1 MTLAVTAPPV
11 TGILI
16 LNYHQPQVT
25 VQCVA
30 SFLAREP
37 GTSRILWI
45 ENDAA
50 LTREALMAS
59 LAAAP
64 FPWVEVDPDQGA
76 LPPPGTVGVILCP
89 GNLGYAGGNNV
100 GLRFLHR
107 HGVPFGWVLNNDTLL
122 TDGSSIQLVAAAR
135 ARPEVGAW
143 GTVIV
148 TDHPPQYFGGIVQ
161 TRDFALR
168 LATTPESLEDPLA
181 FVSGCSLFMPMA
193 IGAEVGF
200 LPEDY
205 FLYYE
210 DPSFSLLLKRAGY
223 RIGGLWTVTVRH
235 QESLSTGS
243 RSRSWNTTA
252 TATAGSSSS
261 GSSPATWPGS
271 GGGSPTPCRNTCSG
285 ASSWPSGSSGSRTGT
300 TGGAGSAGPPGAS
313 PGRRAAEPQVHP
325 EAILFGRRGL
335 MNRILCPDKRRGQ
348 P

>member
-1 MTLAVTAPPV
+1 MTPAAAAPPV

-37 GTSRILWI
+37 ETSRILWI

-64 FPWVEVDPDQGA
+64 FPWVELDPDQGA
-76 LPPPGTVGVILCP
+76 MPPSGTVGVILCP
-89 GNLGYAGGNNV
+89 DNLGYAGGNNV

-122 TDGSSIQLVAAAR
+122 AAGSSVQLVAAAM

-148 TDHPPQYFGGIVQ
+148 TDQPPQYFGGIVQ

-193 IGAEVGF
+193 IAAEVGW

-235 QESLSTGS
+235 LESLATGS
-243 RSRSWNTTA
+243 RSPLMEYYSHRNRWFFIERFF
-252 TATAGSSSS
+252 
-261 GSSPATWPGS
+261 PGHLA
-271 GGGSPTPCRNTCSG
+271 RQ
-285 ASSWPSGSSGSRTGT
+285 
-300 TGGAGSAGPPGAS
+300 
-313 PGRRAAEPQVHP
+313 RRRIAYTLQKYLLRGKLMAIRIEWAAYRDY
-325 EAILFGRRGL
+325 RRGL
-335 MNRILCPDKRRGQ
+335 LGRTLRNFSRQKRR
-348 P
+348 